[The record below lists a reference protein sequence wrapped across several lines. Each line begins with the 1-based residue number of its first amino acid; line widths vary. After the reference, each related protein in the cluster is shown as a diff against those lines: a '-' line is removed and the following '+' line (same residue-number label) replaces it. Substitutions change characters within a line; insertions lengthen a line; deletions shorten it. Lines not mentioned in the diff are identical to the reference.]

1 MPSYFWGHLLN
12 IPNYNYFMK
21 KRLTNKTFSCAF
33 VLLSSCM
40 LSCVDSEYDLSKDID
55 MTVTVGGENLTI
67 PASNTKNITL
77 EKIFDLNEESTVKAD
92 ADGNYAL
99 SQIGKGS
106 DTRVSIEEITIKSS
120 EIALQS
126 ARTELNYMMS
136 PSGTLEATVNDKT
149 SFSIDKR
156 NITTDVTELYSSDV
170 IMPASLRMNVEG
182 GNSLTLK
189 KGFQIEFPDYMTITT
204 TDQRVNITGSVLTF
218 IQDINVSQSSAL
230 YIPIQ
235 VTRIDFES
243 MGTGKGLVAPGHLVI
258 ADDINISGTSTTTGG
273 SAIQMIMDTEIKID
287 EIQLTQVTAKV
298 DPEINVSIDP
308 IAINNLPDFLKDD
321 QVRIDMTDPKIYL
334 TVSNTSPIEVNF
346 SGVLKSYKGGKLI
359 ASVPVGQSPN
369 LITIPGN
376 QPDEYIICLH
386 RLNEDV
392 EGTDASVTVENL
404 NDLIETIPDEIRMDN
419 IEAKASDKRCT
430 IVLGSTYN
438 VKTDYEINAP
448 LQFNEG
454 TNIVYSDV
462 IDDWNKDIKDLS
474 VKELVVSMEA
484 TNTIPLTMDMTVNA
498 IDKEGKTLNE
508 ISTTVSSKIA
518 AGTSDKGVA
527 TPLEITLKATDANV
541 FKQLDGLSYEVAAT
555 SSAETSGKILNKN
568 QYLRLDKMVIKVKGG
583 VTVDLN

>member
-1 MPSYFWGHLLN
+1 
-12 IPNYNYFMK
+12 
-21 KRLTNKTFSCAF
+21 
-33 VLLSSCM
+33 
-40 LSCVDSEYDLSKDID
+40 

-99 SQIGKGS
+99 SQTGKGS
-106 DTRVSIEEITIKSS
+106 NTRVSIEEITIKSS

-170 IMPASLRMNVEG
+170 IMPASLRMNIEG
-182 GNSLTLK
+182 SNSLTLK

-204 TDQRVNITGSVLTF
+204 TDQRVKITGSVLTF
-218 IQDINVSQSSAL
+218 IQDINVSQNSAL

-243 MGTGKGLVAPGHLVI
+243 MGTGKGLVAPRHLVI

-298 DPEINVSIDP
+298 NPEINVSIDP
-308 IAINNLPDFLKDD
+308 IAINNLPDFLKDE

-334 TVSNTSPIEVNF
+334 TVSNTSPVEVNF
-346 SGVLKSYKGGKLI
+346 SGVLKSYKSGKLL

-386 RLNEDV
+386 RLNNHV
-392 EGTDASVTVENL
+392 EGADASVTVENL

-462 IDDWNKDIKDLS
+462 IDNWNKDIKDLS
-474 VKELVVSMEA
+474 VKEVVITMDAQNS
-484 TNTIPLTMDMTVNA
+484 IPLTMNMEVKAINKNGTV
-498 IDKEGKTLNE
+498 LNS
-508 ISTTVSSKIA
+508 ISTEVSSQIA
-518 AGTSDKGVA
+518 AGTMENTKV
-527 TPLEITLKATDANV
+527 TPLEITLKSTDANA
-541 FKQLDGLSYEVAAT
+541 FKELDGLKYEVSAT
-555 SSAETSGKILNKN
+555 SSAETSGKVLNKN
-568 QYLRLDKMVIKVKGG
+568 QYLRLENMTIKIKGG
-583 VTVDLN
+583 VTVDMN

>member
-1 MPSYFWGHLLN
+1 
-12 IPNYNYFMK
+12 MK

-40 LSCVDSEYDLSKDID
+40 LSCVDSEYDLSKDLD

-99 SQIGKGS
+99 SQTGKGS

-170 IMPASLRMNVEG
+170 IMPASLRMNIEG
-182 GNSLTLK
+182 SNSLTLK

-204 TDQRVNITGSVLTF
+204 TDQRVKITGSVLTF
-218 IQDINVSQSSAL
+218 IQDINVSQNSAL

-298 DPEINVSIDP
+298 NPEINVSIDP
-308 IAINNLPDFLKDD
+308 IAINNLPDFLKDE

-334 TVSNTSPIEVNF
+334 TVSNTSPVEVNF
-346 SGVLKSYKGGKLI
+346 SGVLKSYKGGKLL

-386 RLNEDV
+386 RLNNHV
-392 EGTDASVTVENL
+392 EGADASVTVENL

-462 IDDWNKDIKDLS
+462 IDNWNKDVKDLS
-474 VKELVVSMEA
+474 VKEVVITMDAQNS
-484 TNTIPLTMDMTVNA
+484 IPLTMNMEVKAINKNGTV
-498 IDKEGKTLNE
+498 LNS
-508 ISTTVSSKIA
+508 ISTEVSSQIA
-518 AGTSDKGVA
+518 AGTMENAKV
-527 TPLEITLKATDANV
+527 TPLEITLKSTDANA
-541 FKQLDGLSYEVAAT
+541 FKELDGLKYEVSAT
-555 SSAETSGKILNKN
+555 SSAETSGKVLNKN
-568 QYLRLDKMVIKVKGG
+568 QYLRLENMTIKIKGG
-583 VTVDLN
+583 VTVDMN

>member
-1 MPSYFWGHLLN
+1 
-12 IPNYNYFMK
+12 MK

-40 LSCVDSEYDLSKDID
+40 LSCVDSEYDLSKDLD

-99 SQIGKGS
+99 SQTGKGS
-106 DTRVSIEEITIKSS
+106 NTRVSIEEITIKSS

-170 IMPASLRMNVEG
+170 IMPASLRMNIEG
-182 GNSLTLK
+182 SNSLTLK

-204 TDQRVNITGSVLTF
+204 TDQRVKITGSVLTF
-218 IQDINVSQSSAL
+218 IQDINVSQNSAL

-298 DPEINVSIDP
+298 NPEINVSIDP
-308 IAINNLPDFLKDD
+308 ITINNLPDFLKDE

-334 TVSNTSPIEVNF
+334 TVSNTSPVEVNF
-346 SGVLKSYKGGKLI
+346 SGVLKSYKGGKLL

-386 RLNEDV
+386 RLNNHV
-392 EGTDASVTVENL
+392 EGADASVTVENL

-462 IDDWNKDIKDLS
+462 IDNWNKDVKDLS
-474 VKELVVSMEA
+474 VKEVVITMDAQNS
-484 TNTIPLTMDMTVNA
+484 IPLTMNMEVKAINKNGTV
-498 IDKEGKTLNE
+498 LNS
-508 ISTTVSSKIA
+508 ISTEVSSQIA
-518 AGTSDKGVA
+518 AGTMENAKV
-527 TPLEITLKATDANV
+527 TPLKITLKSTDANA
-541 FKQLDGLSYEVAAT
+541 FKELDGLKYEVSAT
-555 SSAETSGKILNKN
+555 SSAETSGKVLNKN
-568 QYLRLDKMVIKVKGG
+568 QYLRLENMTIKIKGG
-583 VTVDLN
+583 VTVDMN

>member
-1 MPSYFWGHLLN
+1 
-12 IPNYNYFMK
+12 MK

-40 LSCVDSEYDLSKDID
+40 LSCVDSEYDLSKDLD

-99 SQIGKGS
+99 SQTGKGS
-106 DTRVSIEEITIKSS
+106 NTRVSIEEITIKSS

-156 NITTDVTELYSSDV
+156 DITTDVTKLYSSDV
-170 IMPASLRMNVEG
+170 IMPASLLMNVEG
-182 GNSLTLK
+182 SNSLTLK

-204 TDQRVNITGSVLTF
+204 TDQRVKITGSVLTF
-218 IQDINVSQSSAL
+218 IQDINVSQNSAL

-298 DPEINVSIDP
+298 NPEINVSIDP
-308 IAINNLPDFLKDD
+308 ITINNLPDFLKDE

-334 TVSNTSPIEVNF
+334 TVSNTSPVEVNF
-346 SGVLKSYKGGKLI
+346 SGVLKSYKGGKLL

-386 RLNEDV
+386 RLNNYV
-392 EGTDASVTVENL
+392 EGADASVTVENL

-462 IDDWNKDIKDLS
+462 IDNWNKDVKDLS
-474 VKELVVSMEA
+474 VKEVVITMDAQNS
-484 TNTIPLTMDMTVNA
+484 IPLTMNMEVKAINKNGTV
-498 IDKEGKTLNE
+498 LNS
-508 ISTTVSSKIA
+508 ISTEVSSQIA
-518 AGTSDKGVA
+518 AGTMENAKV
-527 TPLEITLKATDANV
+527 TPLKITLKSTDANA
-541 FKQLDGLSYEVAAT
+541 FKELDGLKYEVSAT
-555 SSAETSGKILNKN
+555 SSAETSGKVLNKN
-568 QYLRLDKMVIKVKGG
+568 QYLRLENMTIKIKGG
-583 VTVDLN
+583 VTVDMN

>member
-1 MPSYFWGHLLN
+1 
-12 IPNYNYFMK
+12 MK

-40 LSCVDSEYDLSKDID
+40 LSCVDSEYDLSKDLD

-99 SQIGKGS
+99 SQTGKGS
-106 DTRVSIEEITIKSS
+106 NTRVSIEEITIKSS

-170 IMPASLRMNVEG
+170 IMPASLRMNIEG
-182 GNSLTLK
+182 SNSLTLK

-204 TDQRVNITGSVLTF
+204 TDQRVKITGSVLTF
-218 IQDINVSQSSAL
+218 IQDITVSQNSAL

-298 DPEINVSIDP
+298 NPEINVSIDP
-308 IAINNLPDFLKDD
+308 ITINNLPDFLKDE

-334 TVSNTSPIEVNF
+334 TVSNTSPVEVNF
-346 SGVLKSYKGGKLI
+346 SGVLKSYKGGKLL

-386 RLNEDV
+386 RLNNHV
-392 EGTDASVTVENL
+392 EGADASVTVENL

-462 IDDWNKDIKDLS
+462 IDNWNKDVKDLS
-474 VKELVVSMEA
+474 VKEVVITMDAQNS
-484 TNTIPLTMDMTVNA
+484 IPLTMNMEVKAINKNGTV
-498 IDKEGKTLNE
+498 LNS
-508 ISTTVSSKIA
+508 ISTEVSSQIA
-518 AGTSDKGVA
+518 AGTMENAKV
-527 TPLEITLKATDANV
+527 TPLKITLKSTDANA
-541 FKQLDGLSYEVAAT
+541 FKELDGLKYEVSAT
-555 SSAETSGKILNKN
+555 SSAETSGKVLNKN
-568 QYLRLDKMVIKVKGG
+568 QYLRLENMTIKIKGG
-583 VTVDLN
+583 VTVDMN

>member
-1 MPSYFWGHLLN
+1 
-12 IPNYNYFMK
+12 MK

-40 LSCVDSEYDLSKDID
+40 LSCVDSEYDLSKDLD

-99 SQIGKGS
+99 SQTGKGS

-170 IMPASLRMNVEG
+170 IMPASLRMNIEG
-182 GNSLTLK
+182 SNSLTLK

-204 TDQRVNITGSVLTF
+204 TDQRVKIIGSVLTF
-218 IQDINVSQSSAL
+218 IQDINVSQNSAL

-258 ADDINISGTSTTTGG
+258 VDDINISGTSTTTGG

-298 DPEINVSIDP
+298 NPEINVSIDP
-308 IAINNLPDFLKDD
+308 IAINNLPDFLKDE

-334 TVSNTSPIEVNF
+334 TVSNTSPVEVNF
-346 SGVLKSYKGGKLI
+346 SGVLKSYKGGKLL

-386 RLNEDV
+386 RLNKNV
-392 EGTDASVTVENL
+392 EGADASVTVENL

-462 IDDWNKDIKDLS
+462 IDNWNKDVKDLS
-474 VKELVVSMEA
+474 VKEVVITMDAQNS
-484 TNTIPLTMDMTVNA
+484 IPLTMNMEVKAINKNGTV
-498 IDKEGKTLNE
+498 LNS
-508 ISTTVSSKIA
+508 ISTEVSSQIA
-518 AGTSDKGVA
+518 AGTMENAKV
-527 TPLEITLKATDANV
+527 TPLEITLKSTDANA
-541 FKQLDGLSYEVAAT
+541 FKELDGLKYEVSAT
-555 SSAETSGKILNKN
+555 SSAETSGKVLNKN
-568 QYLRLDKMVIKVKGG
+568 QYLRLENMTIKIKGG
-583 VTVDLN
+583 VTVDMN

>member
-1 MPSYFWGHLLN
+1 
-12 IPNYNYFMK
+12 MK

-40 LSCVDSEYDLSKDID
+40 LSCVDSEYDLSKDLD

-99 SQIGKGS
+99 SQTGKGS

-170 IMPASLRMNVEG
+170 IMPASLRMNIEG
-182 GNSLTLK
+182 SNSLTLK

-204 TDQRVNITGSVLTF
+204 TDQRVKITGSVLTF
-218 IQDINVSQSSAL
+218 IQDINVSQNSAL

-298 DPEINVSIDP
+298 NPEINVSIDP
-308 IAINNLPDFLKDD
+308 IAINNLPDFLKDE

-334 TVSNTSPIEVNF
+334 TVSNTSPVEVNF
-346 SGVLKSYKGGKLI
+346 SGVLKSYKGGKLL

-386 RLNEDV
+386 RLNKNV
-392 EGTDASVTVENL
+392 EGADASVTVENL

-462 IDDWNKDIKDLS
+462 IDNWNKDVKDLS
-474 VKELVVSMEA
+474 VKEVVITMDAQNS
-484 TNTIPLTMDMTVNA
+484 IPLTMNMEVKAINKNGTV
-498 IDKEGKTLNE
+498 LNS
-508 ISTTVSSKIA
+508 ISTEVSSQIA
-518 AGTSDKGVA
+518 AGTMENAKV
-527 TPLEITLKATDANV
+527 TPLEITLKSTDANA
-541 FKQLDGLSYEVAAT
+541 FKELDGLKYEVSAT
-555 SSAETSGKILNKN
+555 SSAETSGKVLNKN
-568 QYLRLDKMVIKVKGG
+568 QYLRLENMTIKIKGG
-583 VTVDLN
+583 VTVNMN

>member
-1 MPSYFWGHLLN
+1 
-12 IPNYNYFMK
+12 MK

-99 SQIGKGS
+99 SQTGEGS

-243 MGTGKGLVAPGHLVI
+243 MGTGKALVAPGHLVI

>member
-1 MPSYFWGHLLN
+1 
-12 IPNYNYFMK
+12 MK

-40 LSCVDSEYDLSKDID
+40 LSCVDSEYDLSKDLD

-99 SQIGKGS
+99 SQTGKGS

-170 IMPASLRMNVEG
+170 IMPASLRMNIEG
-182 GNSLTLK
+182 SNSLTLK

-204 TDQRVNITGSVLTF
+204 TDQRVKITGSVLTF
-218 IQDINVSQSSAL
+218 IQDINVSQNSAL

-298 DPEINVSIDP
+298 NPEINVSIDP
-308 IAINNLPDFLKDD
+308 IAINNLPDFLKDE

-334 TVSNTSPIEVNF
+334 TVSNTSPVEVNF
-346 SGVLKSYKGGKLI
+346 SGVLKSYKGGKLL

-386 RLNEDV
+386 RLNKNV
-392 EGTDASVTVENL
+392 EGADASVTVENL

-462 IDDWNKDIKDLS
+462 IDNWNKDVKDLS
-474 VKELVVSMEA
+474 VKEVVITMDAQNS
-484 TNTIPLTMDMTVNA
+484 IPLTMNMEVKAINKNGTV
-498 IDKEGKTLNE
+498 LNS
-508 ISTTVSSKIA
+508 ISTEVSSQIA
-518 AGTSDKGVA
+518 AGTMENAKV
-527 TPLEITLKATDANV
+527 TPLEITLKSTDAKA
-541 FKQLDGLSYEVAAT
+541 FKELDGLKYEVSAT
-555 SSAETSGKILNKN
+555 SSAETSGKVLNKN
-568 QYLRLDKMVIKVKGG
+568 QYLRLENMTIKIKGG
-583 VTVDLN
+583 VTVDMN

>member
-1 MPSYFWGHLLN
+1 
-12 IPNYNYFMK
+12 MK

-40 LSCVDSEYDLSKDID
+40 LSCVDSEYDLSKDLD

-99 SQIGKGS
+99 SQTGKGS
-106 DTRVSIEEITIKSS
+106 NTRVSIEEITIKSS

-170 IMPASLRMNVEG
+170 IMPASLRMNIEG
-182 GNSLTLK
+182 SNSLTLK

-204 TDQRVNITGSVLTF
+204 TDQRVKITGSVLTF
-218 IQDINVSQSSAL
+218 IQDINVSQNSAL

-298 DPEINVSIDP
+298 NPEINVSIDP
-308 IAINNLPDFLKDD
+308 ITINNLPDFLKDE

-334 TVSNTSPIEVNF
+334 TVSNTSPVEVNF
-346 SGVLKSYKGGKLI
+346 SGVLKSYKGGKLL

-386 RLNEDV
+386 RLNNHV
-392 EGTDASVTVENL
+392 EGADASVTVENL
-404 NDLIETIPDEIRMDN
+404 NDLIETIPEEIRMDN

-462 IDDWNKDIKDLS
+462 IDNWNKDVKDLS
-474 VKELVVSMEA
+474 VKEVVITMDAQNS
-484 TNTIPLTMDMTVNA
+484 IPLTMNMEVKAINKNGTV
-498 IDKEGKTLNE
+498 LNS
-508 ISTTVSSKIA
+508 ISTEVSSQIA
-518 AGTSDKGVA
+518 AGTMENAKV
-527 TPLEITLKATDANV
+527 TPLKITLKSTDANA
-541 FKQLDGLSYEVAAT
+541 FKELDGLKYEVSAT
-555 SSAETSGKILNKN
+555 SSAETSGKVLNKN
-568 QYLRLDKMVIKVKGG
+568 QYLRLENMTIKIKGG
-583 VTVDLN
+583 VTVDMN

>member
-1 MPSYFWGHLLN
+1 
-12 IPNYNYFMK
+12 MK

-40 LSCVDSEYDLSKDID
+40 LSCVDSEYDLSKDLD

-99 SQIGKGS
+99 SQTGKGS
-106 DTRVSIEEITIKSS
+106 NTRVSIEEITIKSS

-170 IMPASLRMNVEG
+170 IMPASLRMNIEG
-182 GNSLTLK
+182 SNSLTLK

-204 TDQRVNITGSVLTF
+204 TDQRVKITGSVLTF
-218 IQDINVSQSSAL
+218 IQDINVSQNSAL

-298 DPEINVSIDP
+298 NPEINVSIDP
-308 IAINNLPDFLKDD
+308 IAINNLPDFLKDE
-321 QVRIDMTDPKIYL
+321 QVRIDMTDSKIYL
-334 TVSNTSPIEVNF
+334 TVSNTSPVEVNF
-346 SGVLKSYKGGKLI
+346 SGVLKSYKGGKLL

-386 RLNEDV
+386 RLNNHV
-392 EGTDASVTVENL
+392 EGADASVTVENL

-462 IDDWNKDIKDLS
+462 IDNWNKDVKDLS
-474 VKELVVSMEA
+474 VKEVVITMDAQNS
-484 TNTIPLTMDMTVNA
+484 IPLTMNMEVKAINKNGTV
-498 IDKEGKTLNE
+498 LNS
-508 ISTTVSSKIA
+508 ISTEVSSQIA
-518 AGTSDKGVA
+518 AGTMENAKV
-527 TPLEITLKATDANV
+527 TPLEITLKSTDANA
-541 FKQLDGLSYEVAAT
+541 FKELDGLKYEVSAT
-555 SSAETSGKILNKN
+555 SSAETSGKVLNKN
-568 QYLRLDKMVIKVKGG
+568 QYLRLENMTIKIKGG
-583 VTVDLN
+583 VTVDMN

>member
-1 MPSYFWGHLLN
+1 
-12 IPNYNYFMK
+12 MK

-40 LSCVDSEYDLSKDID
+40 LSCVDSEYDLSKDLD

-99 SQIGKGS
+99 SQTGKGS

-170 IMPASLRMNVEG
+170 IMPASLRMNIEG
-182 GNSLTLK
+182 SNSLTLK

-204 TDQRVNITGSVLTF
+204 TDQRVKITGSVLTF
-218 IQDINVSQSSAL
+218 IQDINVSQNSAL

-298 DPEINVSIDP
+298 NPEINVSIDP
-308 IAINNLPDFLKDD
+308 ITINNLPDFLKDE

-334 TVSNTSPIEVNF
+334 TVSNTSPVEVNF
-346 SGVLKSYKGGKLI
+346 SGVLKSYKGGKLL

-386 RLNEDV
+386 RLNKNV
-392 EGTDASVTVENL
+392 EGADASVTVENL

-438 VKTDYEINAP
+438 VKTNYEINAP

-462 IDDWNKDIKDLS
+462 IDNWNKDVKDLS
-474 VKELVVSMEA
+474 VKEVVITMDAQNS
-484 TNTIPLTMDMTVNA
+484 IPLTMNMEVKAINKNGTV
-498 IDKEGKTLNE
+498 LNS
-508 ISTTVSSKIA
+508 ISTEVSSQIA
-518 AGTSDKGVA
+518 AGTMENAKV
-527 TPLEITLKATDANV
+527 TPLEITLKSTDANA
-541 FKQLDGLSYEVAAT
+541 FKELDGLKYEVSAT
-555 SSAETSGKILNKN
+555 SSAETSGKVLNKN
-568 QYLRLDKMVIKVKGG
+568 QYLRLENMTIKIKGG
-583 VTVDLN
+583 VTVDMN

>member
-1 MPSYFWGHLLN
+1 
-12 IPNYNYFMK
+12 MK

-99 SQIGKGS
+99 SQTGEGS

-126 ARTELNYMMS
+126 ARTELNYIMS

-156 NITTDVTELYSSDV
+156 NITTDVTKLYSSDV
-170 IMPASLRMNVEG
+170 IMPASLLMNVEG
-182 GNSLTLK
+182 SNSLTLK

-204 TDQRVNITGSVLTF
+204 TDQRVKIAGSVLTF
-218 IQDINVSQSSAL
+218 IQDINVSQTSPL
-230 YIPIQ
+230 KIFLNI
-235 VTRIDFES
+235 THIDIES
-243 MGTGKGLVAPGHLVI
+243 MGEGKGLVAPGHLVI
-258 ADDINISGTSTTTGG
+258 ADDIKISGTSTTTGG
-273 SAIQMIMDTEIKID
+273 SAIQMIMNTAFKID
-287 EIQLTQVTAKV
+287 EIQLTQVTAQV

-308 IAINNLPDFLKDD
+308 ITINNLPDFLKDEK
-321 QVRIDMTDPKIYL
+321 VKIDMTDPKIYL

>member
-1 MPSYFWGHLLN
+1 
-12 IPNYNYFMK
+12 MK

-40 LSCVDSEYDLSKDID
+40 LSCVDSEYDLSKDLD

-99 SQIGKGS
+99 SQTGKGS
-106 DTRVSIEEITIKSS
+106 NTRVSIEEITIKSS

-170 IMPASLRMNVEG
+170 IMPASLRMNIEG
-182 GNSLTLK
+182 SNSLTLK

-204 TDQRVNITGSVLTF
+204 TDQRVKITGSVLTF
-218 IQDINVSQSSAL
+218 IQDINVSQNSAL

-298 DPEINVSIDP
+298 NPEINVSIDP
-308 IAINNLPDFLKDD
+308 ITINNLPDFLKDE

-334 TVSNTSPIEVNF
+334 TVSNTSPVEVNF
-346 SGVLKSYKGGKLI
+346 SGVLKSYKGGKLL

-386 RLNEDV
+386 RLNNHV
-392 EGTDASVTVENL
+392 EGADASVTVENL

-462 IDDWNKDIKDLS
+462 IDNWNKDVKDLS
-474 VKELVVSMEA
+474 VKEVVITMDAQNS
-484 TNTIPLTMDMTVNA
+484 IPLTMNMEVKAINKNGTV
-498 IDKEGKTLNE
+498 LNS
-508 ISTTVSSKIA
+508 ISTEVSSQIA
-518 AGTSDKGVA
+518 AGTMENAKV
-527 TPLEITLKATDANV
+527 TPLKITLKSTDANA
-541 FKQLDGLSYEVAAT
+541 FKELDGLKYEVSAT
-555 SSAETSGKILNKN
+555 SSAETSGKVLNKN
-568 QYLRLDKMVIKVKGG
+568 QYLRLENM
-583 VTVDLN
+583 T

>member
-1 MPSYFWGHLLN
+1 
-12 IPNYNYFMK
+12 MK

-40 LSCVDSEYDLSKDID
+40 LSCVDSEYDLSKDLD

-99 SQIGKGS
+99 SQTGKGS
-106 DTRVSIEEITIKSS
+106 NTRVSIEEITIKSS

-170 IMPASLRMNVEG
+170 IMPASLRMNIEG
-182 GNSLTLK
+182 SNSLTLK

-204 TDQRVNITGSVLTF
+204 TNQRVKITGSVLTF
-218 IQDINVSQSSAL
+218 IQDINVSQNSAL

-298 DPEINVSIDP
+298 NPEINVSIDP
-308 IAINNLPDFLKDD
+308 ITINNLPDFLKDE

-334 TVSNTSPIEVNF
+334 TVSNTSPVEVNF
-346 SGVLKSYKGGKLI
+346 SGVLKSYKGGKLL

-386 RLNEDV
+386 RLNNHV
-392 EGTDASVTVENL
+392 EGADASVTVENL

-462 IDDWNKDIKDLS
+462 IDNWNKDVKDLS
-474 VKELVVSMEA
+474 VKEVVITMDAQNS
-484 TNTIPLTMDMTVNA
+484 IPLTMNMEVKAINKNGTV
-498 IDKEGKTLNE
+498 LNS
-508 ISTTVSSKIA
+508 ISTEVSSQIA
-518 AGTSDKGVA
+518 AGTMENAKV
-527 TPLEITLKATDANV
+527 TPLKITLKSTDANA
-541 FKQLDGLSYEVAAT
+541 FKELDGLKYEVSAT
-555 SSAETSGKILNKN
+555 SSAETSGKVLNKN
-568 QYLRLDKMVIKVKGG
+568 QYLRLENMTIKIKGG
-583 VTVDLN
+583 VTVDMN

>member
-1 MPSYFWGHLLN
+1 
-12 IPNYNYFMK
+12 MK

-92 ADGNYAL
+92 ANGNYAL

-126 ARTELNYMMS
+126 ARTELNYIMS

-156 NITTDVTELYSSDV
+156 NITTDVTKLYSSDV
-170 IMPASLRMNVEG
+170 IMPASLLMNVEG
-182 GNSLTLK
+182 SNSLTLK

-204 TDQRVNITGSVLTF
+204 TDQRVKIAGSVLTF
-218 IQDINVSQSSAL
+218 IQDINVSQTSPL
-230 YIPIQ
+230 KIFLNI
-235 VTRIDFES
+235 THIDFES
-243 MGTGKGLVAPGHLVI
+243 MGEGKGLVAPGHLVI
-258 ADDINISGTSTTTGG
+258 ADDIKISGTSTTTGG
-273 SAIQMIMDTEIKID
+273 SAIQMIMNTAFKID
-287 EIQLTQVTAKV
+287 EIQLTQVTAQV

-308 IAINNLPDFLKDD
+308 ITINNLPDFLKDEK
-321 QVRIDMTDPKIYL
+321 VNIDMTDPKVYL

>member
-1 MPSYFWGHLLN
+1 
-12 IPNYNYFMK
+12 MK

-40 LSCVDSEYDLSKDID
+40 LSCVDSEYDLSKDLD

-99 SQIGKGS
+99 SQTGKGS
-106 DTRVSIEEITIKSS
+106 NTRVSIEEITIKSS

-149 SFSIDKR
+149 SFRIDKR

-170 IMPASLRMNVEG
+170 IMPASLRMNIEG
-182 GNSLTLK
+182 SNSLTLK

-204 TDQRVNITGSVLTF
+204 TDQRVKITGSVLTF
-218 IQDINVSQSSAL
+218 IQDINVSQNSAL

-298 DPEINVSIDP
+298 NPEINVSIDP
-308 IAINNLPDFLKDD
+308 IAINNLPDFLKDE

-334 TVSNTSPIEVNF
+334 TVSNTSPVEVNF
-346 SGVLKSYKGGKLI
+346 SGVLKSYKGGKLL

-386 RLNEDV
+386 RLNKNV
-392 EGTDASVTVENL
+392 EGADASVTVENL

-462 IDDWNKDIKDLS
+462 INDWNKDIKDLS

-498 IDKEGKTLNE
+498 IDKDGKTLNE

-518 AGTSDKGVA
+518 AGISDKGVA

>member
-1 MPSYFWGHLLN
+1 
-12 IPNYNYFMK
+12 MK

-40 LSCVDSEYDLSKDID
+40 LSCVDSEYDLSKDLD

-99 SQIGKGS
+99 SQTGKGS

-170 IMPASLRMNVEG
+170 IMPASLRMNIEG
-182 GNSLTLK
+182 SNSLTLK

-204 TDQRVNITGSVLTF
+204 TDQRVKITGSVLTF
-218 IQDINVSQSSAL
+218 IQDINVSQNSAL

-298 DPEINVSIDP
+298 NPEINVSIDP
-308 IAINNLPDFLKDD
+308 IAINNLPDFLKDE

-334 TVSNTSPIEVNF
+334 TVSNTSPVEVNF
-346 SGVLKSYKGGKLI
+346 SGVLKSYKGGKLL

-386 RLNEDV
+386 RLNNHV
-392 EGTDASVTVENL
+392 EGADANVTVENL

-462 IDDWNKDIKDLS
+462 IDNWNKDVKDLS
-474 VKELVVSMEA
+474 VKEVVITMDAQNS
-484 TNTIPLTMDMTVNA
+484 IPLTMNMEVKAINKNGTV
-498 IDKEGKTLNE
+498 LNS
-508 ISTTVSSKIA
+508 ISTEVSSQIA
-518 AGTSDKGVA
+518 AGTMENAKV
-527 TPLEITLKATDANV
+527 TPLEITLKSTDANA
-541 FKQLDGLSYEVAAT
+541 FKELDGLKYEVSAT
-555 SSAETSGKILNKN
+555 SSAETSGKVLNKN
-568 QYLRLDKMVIKVKGG
+568 QYLRLENMTIKIKGG
-583 VTVDLN
+583 VTVDMN

>member
-1 MPSYFWGHLLN
+1 
-12 IPNYNYFMK
+12 MK

-40 LSCVDSEYDLSKDID
+40 LSCVDSEYDLSKDLD

-77 EKIFDLNEESTVKAD
+77 EKIFDLNEESKVKAD

-99 SQIGKGS
+99 SQTGKGS
-106 DTRVSIEEITIKSS
+106 NTRVSIEEITIKSS

-170 IMPASLRMNVEG
+170 IMPASLRMNIEG
-182 GNSLTLK
+182 SNSLTLK

-204 TDQRVNITGSVLTF
+204 TDQRVKITGSVLTF
-218 IQDINVSQSSAL
+218 IQDINVSQNSAL

-298 DPEINVSIDP
+298 NPEINVSIDP
-308 IAINNLPDFLKDD
+308 ITINNLPDFLKDE

-334 TVSNTSPIEVNF
+334 TVSNTSPVEVNF
-346 SGVLKSYKGGKLI
+346 SGVLKSYKGGKLL

-386 RLNEDV
+386 RLNNHV
-392 EGTDASVTVENL
+392 EGADASVTVENL

-462 IDDWNKDIKDLS
+462 IDNWNKDVKDLS
-474 VKELVVSMEA
+474 VKEVVITMDAQNS
-484 TNTIPLTMDMTVNA
+484 IPLTMNMEVKAINKNGTV
-498 IDKEGKTLNE
+498 LNS
-508 ISTTVSSKIA
+508 ISTEVSSQIA
-518 AGTSDKGVA
+518 AGTMENAKV
-527 TPLEITLKATDANV
+527 TPLKITLKSTDANA
-541 FKQLDGLSYEVAAT
+541 FKELDGLKYEVSAT
-555 SSAETSGKILNKN
+555 SSAETSGKVLNKN
-568 QYLRLDKMVIKVKGG
+568 QYLRLENMTIKIKGG
-583 VTVDLN
+583 VTVDMN

>member
-1 MPSYFWGHLLN
+1 
-12 IPNYNYFMK
+12 MK

>member
-1 MPSYFWGHLLN
+1 
-12 IPNYNYFMK
+12 MK

-40 LSCVDSEYDLSKDID
+40 LSCVDSEYDLSKDLD

-99 SQIGKGS
+99 SQTGKGS
-106 DTRVSIEEITIKSS
+106 NTRVSIEEITIKSS

-170 IMPASLRMNVEG
+170 IMPASLRMNIEG
-182 GNSLTLK
+182 SNSLTVK

-204 TDQRVNITGSVLTF
+204 TDQRVKITGSVLTF
-218 IQDINVSQSSAL
+218 IQDINVSQNSAL

-298 DPEINVSIDP
+298 NPEINVSIDP
-308 IAINNLPDFLKDD
+308 IAINNLPDFLKDE

-334 TVSNTSPIEVNF
+334 TVSNTSPVEVNF
-346 SGVLKSYKGGKLI
+346 SGVLKSYKGGKLL

-386 RLNEDV
+386 RLNNHV
-392 EGTDASVTVENL
+392 EGADASVTVENL

-462 IDDWNKDIKDLS
+462 IDNWNKDVKDLS
-474 VKELVVSMEA
+474 VKEVVITMDAQNS
-484 TNTIPLTMDMTVNA
+484 IPLTMNMEVKAINKNGTV
-498 IDKEGKTLNE
+498 LNS
-508 ISTTVSSKIA
+508 ISTEVSSQIA
-518 AGTSDKGVA
+518 AGTMENAKV
-527 TPLEITLKATDANV
+527 TPLEITLKSTDANA
-541 FKQLDGLSYEVAAT
+541 FKELDGLKYEVSAT
-555 SSAETSGKILNKN
+555 SSAETSGKVLNKN
-568 QYLRLDKMVIKVKGG
+568 QYLRLENMTIKIKGG
-583 VTVDLN
+583 VTVDMN

>member
-1 MPSYFWGHLLN
+1 
-12 IPNYNYFMK
+12 MK

-40 LSCVDSEYDLSKDID
+40 LSCVDSEYDLSKDLD

-92 ADGNYAL
+92 ANGNYTL
-99 SQIGKGS
+99 SQTGKGS

-126 ARTELNYMMS
+126 ARTELNYMML

-156 NITTDVTELYSSDV
+156 NITTDVTKLYSSDV
-170 IMPASLRMNVEG
+170 IMPASLLMNVEG
-182 GNSLTLK
+182 SNSLTLK

-204 TDQRVNITGSVLTF
+204 TDQRVKIVGSVLTF
-218 IQDINVSQSSAL
+218 IQDINVSQTSPL
-230 YIPIQ
+230 KIFLNI
-235 VTRIDFES
+235 THIDFES
-243 MGTGKGLVAPGHLVI
+243 MGEGKGLVAPGHLVI
-258 ADDINISGTSTTTGG
+258 ADDIKISGTSTTTGG
-273 SAIQMIMDTEIKID
+273 SAIQMIMNTAFKID
-287 EIQLTQVTAKV
+287 EIQLTQVTAQV

-308 IAINNLPDFLKDD
+308 ITINNLPDFLKDEK
-321 QVRIDMTDPKIYL
+321 VKIDMTDPKIYL
-334 TVSNTSPIEVNF
+334 TVSNTSPVEVNF
-346 SGVLKSYKGGKLI
+346 SGVLKSYKGGKLL

-386 RLNEDV
+386 RLNNHV
-392 EGTDASVTVENL
+392 EGADASVTVENL

-462 IDDWNKDIKDLS
+462 IDNWNKDVKDLS
-474 VKELVVSMEA
+474 VKEVVITMDAQNS
-484 TNTIPLTMDMTVNA
+484 IPLTMNMEVKAINKNGTV
-498 IDKEGKTLNE
+498 LNS
-508 ISTTVSSKIA
+508 ISTEVSSQIA
-518 AGTSDKGVA
+518 AGTMENAKV
-527 TPLEITLKATDANV
+527 TPLKITLKSTDANA
-541 FKQLDGLSYEVAAT
+541 FKELDGLKYEVSAT
-555 SSAETSGKILNKN
+555 SSAETSGKVLNKN
-568 QYLRLDKMVIKVKGG
+568 QYLRLENMTIKIKGG
-583 VTVDLN
+583 VTVDMN

>member
-1 MPSYFWGHLLN
+1 
-12 IPNYNYFMK
+12 
-21 KRLTNKTFSCAF
+21 
-33 VLLSSCM
+33 M

-99 SQIGKGS
+99 SQTGEGS

-308 IAINNLPDFLKDD
+308 IAINNLPDFLKDEK
-321 QVRIDMTDPKIYL
+321 VKIDMTDPKIYL
-334 TVSNTSPIEVNF
+334 TVSNTSPVEINF
-346 SGVLKSYKGGKLI
+346 NGVLKSYKGGKLI

-392 EGTDASVTVENL
+392 EGADASVTVENL

-419 IEAKASDKRCT
+419 IEAKASDKKCT
-430 IVLGSTYN
+430 IDLGSTYN

-448 LQFNEG
+448 LEFNEG
-454 TNIVYSDV
+454 TNIVYSD
-462 IDDWNKDIKDLS
+462 IINDWNKDIKDLS

-498 IDKEGKTLNE
+498 IDKDGKTLNE

-518 AGTSDKGVA
+518 AGISDKGVA

>member
-1 MPSYFWGHLLN
+1 
-12 IPNYNYFMK
+12 MK

-40 LSCVDSEYDLSKDID
+40 LSCVDSEYDLSKDLD

-99 SQIGKGS
+99 SQTGKGS
-106 DTRVSIEEITIKSS
+106 NTRVSIEEITIKSS

-170 IMPASLRMNVEG
+170 IMPASLRMNIEG
-182 GNSLTLK
+182 SNSLTLK

-204 TDQRVNITGSVLTF
+204 TDQRVKITGSVLTF
-218 IQDINVSQSSAL
+218 IQDINVSQNSAL

-298 DPEINVSIDP
+298 NPEINVSIDP
-308 IAINNLPDFLKDD
+308 IAINNLPDFLKDE

-334 TVSNTSPIEVNF
+334 TVSNTSPVEVNF
-346 SGVLKSYKGGKLI
+346 SGVLKSYKGGKLL

-386 RLNEDV
+386 RLNNHV
-392 EGTDASVTVENL
+392 EGADASVTVENL

-462 IDDWNKDIKDLS
+462 IDNWNKDIKDLS
-474 VKELVVSMEA
+474 VKEVVITMDAQNS
-484 TNTIPLTMDMTVNA
+484 IPLTMNMEVKAINKNGTV
-498 IDKEGKTLNE
+498 LNS
-508 ISTTVSSKIA
+508 ISTEVSSQIA
-518 AGTSDKGVA
+518 AGTMENAKV
-527 TPLEITLKATDANV
+527 TPLEITLKSTDANA
-541 FKQLDGLSYEVAAT
+541 FKELDGLKYEVSAT
-555 SSAETSGKILNKN
+555 SSAETSGKVLNKN
-568 QYLRLDKMVIKVKGG
+568 QYLRLENMTIKIKGG
-583 VTVDLN
+583 VTVDMN

>member
-1 MPSYFWGHLLN
+1 
-12 IPNYNYFMK
+12 MK

-40 LSCVDSEYDLSKDID
+40 LSCVDSEYDLSKDLD

-92 ADGNYAL
+92 ANGNYTL
-99 SQIGKGS
+99 SQTGKGS

-170 IMPASLRMNVEG
+170 IMPASLRMNIEG
-182 GNSLTLK
+182 SNSLTLK

-204 TDQRVNITGSVLTF
+204 TDQRVKITGSVLTF
-218 IQDINVSQSSAL
+218 IQDINVSQNSAL

-258 ADDINISGTSTTTGG
+258 ADDINISGASTTTGG

-298 DPEINVSIDP
+298 NPEINVSIDP
-308 IAINNLPDFLKDD
+308 ITINNLPDFLKDE

-334 TVSNTSPIEVNF
+334 TVSNTSPVEVNF
-346 SGVLKSYKGGKLI
+346 SGVLKSYKGGKLL

-386 RLNEDV
+386 RLNNHV
-392 EGTDASVTVENL
+392 EGADASVTVENL

-462 IDDWNKDIKDLS
+462 IDNWNKDVKDLS
-474 VKELVVSMEA
+474 VKEVVITMDAQNS
-484 TNTIPLTMDMTVNA
+484 IPLTMNMEVKAINKNGTV
-498 IDKEGKTLNE
+498 LNS
-508 ISTTVSSKIA
+508 ISTEVSSQIA
-518 AGTSDKGVA
+518 AGTMENAKV
-527 TPLEITLKATDANV
+527 TPLKITLKSTDANA
-541 FKQLDGLSYEVAAT
+541 FKELDGLKYEVSAT
-555 SSAETSGKILNKN
+555 SSAETSGKVLNKN
-568 QYLRLDKMVIKVKGG
+568 QYLRLENMTIKIKGG
-583 VTVDLN
+583 VTVDMN

>member
-1 MPSYFWGHLLN
+1 
-12 IPNYNYFMK
+12 MK

-40 LSCVDSEYDLSKDID
+40 LSCVDSEYDLSKDLD

-99 SQIGKGS
+99 SQTGKGS
-106 DTRVSIEEITIKSS
+106 NTRVSIEEITIKSS

-170 IMPASLRMNVEG
+170 IMPASLRMNIEG
-182 GNSLTLK
+182 SNSLTLK

-204 TDQRVNITGSVLTF
+204 TDQRVKITGSVLTF
-218 IQDINVSQSSAL
+218 IQDINVSQNSAL

-298 DPEINVSIDP
+298 NPEINVSIDP
-308 IAINNLPDFLKDD
+308 IAINNLPDFLKDE

-334 TVSNTSPIEVNF
+334 TVSNTSPVEVNF
-346 SGVLKSYKGGKLI
+346 SGVLKSYKGGKLL

-386 RLNEDV
+386 RLNNHV
-392 EGTDASVTVENL
+392 EGADASVTVENL

-462 IDDWNKDIKDLS
+462 IDNWNKDVKDLS
-474 VKELVVSMEA
+474 VKEVVITMDAQNS
-484 TNTIPLTMDMTVNA
+484 IPLTMNMEVKAINKNGTV
-498 IDKEGKTLNE
+498 LNS
-508 ISTTVSSKIA
+508 ISTEVSSQIA
-518 AGTSDKGVA
+518 AGTMENAKV
-527 TPLEITLKATDANV
+527 TPLEITLKSTDANA
-541 FKQLDGLSYEVAAT
+541 FKELDGLKYEVSAT
-555 SSAETSGKILNKN
+555 SSAETSGKVLNKN
-568 QYLRLDKMVIKVKGG
+568 QYLRLENMTIKIKGG
-583 VTVDLN
+583 VTVDMN

>member
-1 MPSYFWGHLLN
+1 
-12 IPNYNYFMK
+12 MK

-40 LSCVDSEYDLSKDID
+40 LSCVDSEYDLSKDLD

-67 PASNTKNITL
+67 PASSTKNITL

-99 SQIGKGS
+99 SQTGKGS

-170 IMPASLRMNVEG
+170 IMPASLRMNIEG
-182 GNSLTLK
+182 SNSLTLK

-204 TDQRVNITGSVLTF
+204 TDQRVKITGSVLTF
-218 IQDINVSQSSAL
+218 IQDINVSQNSAL

-298 DPEINVSIDP
+298 NPEINVSIDP
-308 IAINNLPDFLKDD
+308 ITINNLPDFLKDE

-334 TVSNTSPIEVNF
+334 TVSNTSPVEVNF
-346 SGVLKSYKGGKLI
+346 SGVLKSYKGGKLL

-386 RLNEDV
+386 RLNNHV
-392 EGTDASVTVENL
+392 EGADASVTVENL

-462 IDDWNKDIKDLS
+462 IDNWNKDVKDLS
-474 VKELVVSMEA
+474 VKEVVITMDAQNS
-484 TNTIPLTMDMTVNA
+484 IPLTMNMEVKAINKNGTV
-498 IDKEGKTLNE
+498 LNS
-508 ISTTVSSKIA
+508 ISTEVSSQIA
-518 AGTSDKGVA
+518 AGTMENAKV
-527 TPLEITLKATDANV
+527 TPLEITLKSTDANA
-541 FKQLDGLSYEVAAT
+541 FKELDGLKYEVSAT
-555 SSAETSGKILNKN
+555 SSAETSGKVLNKN
-568 QYLRLDKMVIKVKGG
+568 QYLRLENMTIKIKGG
-583 VTVDLN
+583 VTVDMN

>member
-1 MPSYFWGHLLN
+1 
-12 IPNYNYFMK
+12 MK

-40 LSCVDSEYDLSKDID
+40 LSCVDSEYDLSKDLD

-99 SQIGKGS
+99 SQTGKGS
-106 DTRVSIEEITIKSS
+106 NTRVSIEEITIKSS

-170 IMPASLRMNVEG
+170 IMPASLRMNIEG
-182 GNSLTLK
+182 SNSLTLK

-204 TDQRVNITGSVLTF
+204 TDQRVKIIGSVLTF
-218 IQDINVSQSSAL
+218 IQDINVSQNSAL

-258 ADDINISGTSTTTGG
+258 VDDINISGTSTTTGG

-298 DPEINVSIDP
+298 NPEINVSIDP
-308 IAINNLPDFLKDD
+308 IAINNLPDFLKDE

-334 TVSNTSPIEVNF
+334 TVSNTSPVEVNF
-346 SGVLKSYKGGKLI
+346 SGVLKSYKGGKLL

-386 RLNEDV
+386 RLNKNV
-392 EGTDASVTVENL
+392 EGADASVTVENL

-462 IDDWNKDIKDLS
+462 IDNWNKDIKDLS
-474 VKELVVSMEA
+474 VKEVVITMDAQNS
-484 TNTIPLTMDMTVNA
+484 IPLTMNMEVKAINKNGTV
-498 IDKEGKTLNE
+498 LNS
-508 ISTTVSSKIA
+508 ISTEVSSQIA
-518 AGTSDKGVA
+518 AGTMENAKV
-527 TPLEITLKATDANV
+527 TPLEITLKSTDTNA
-541 FKQLDGLSYEVAAT
+541 FKELDGLKYEVSAT
-555 SSAETSGKILNKN
+555 SSAETSGKVLNKN
-568 QYLRLDKMVIKVKGG
+568 QYLRLENMTIKIKGG
-583 VTVDLN
+583 VTVDMN

>member
-1 MPSYFWGHLLN
+1 
-12 IPNYNYFMK
+12 MK

-40 LSCVDSEYDLSKDID
+40 LSCVDSEYDLSKDLD

-92 ADGNYAL
+92 ANGNYTL
-99 SQIGKGS
+99 SQTGKGS

-126 ARTELNYMMS
+126 ARTELNYMML

-156 NITTDVTELYSSDV
+156 NITTDVTKLYSSDV
-170 IMPASLRMNVEG
+170 IMPASLRMNIEG
-182 GNSLTLK
+182 SNSLTLK

-204 TDQRVNITGSVLTF
+204 TDQRVKITGSVLTF
-218 IQDINVSQSSAL
+218 IQDINVSQNSAL

-298 DPEINVSIDP
+298 NPEINVSIDP
-308 IAINNLPDFLKDD
+308 ITINNLPDFLKDE

-334 TVSNTSPIEVNF
+334 TVSNTSPVEVNF
-346 SGVLKSYKGGKLI
+346 SGVLKSYKGGKLL

-386 RLNEDV
+386 KLNNHV
-392 EGTDASVTVENL
+392 EGADASVTVENL

-462 IDDWNKDIKDLS
+462 IDNWNKDVKDLS
-474 VKELVVSMEA
+474 VKEVVITMDAQNS
-484 TNTIPLTMDMTVNA
+484 IPLTMNMEVKAINKNGTV
-498 IDKEGKTLNE
+498 LNS
-508 ISTTVSSKIA
+508 ISTEVSSQIA
-518 AGTSDKGVA
+518 AGTMENAKV
-527 TPLEITLKATDANV
+527 TPLKITLKSTDANA
-541 FKQLDGLSYEVAAT
+541 FKELDGLKYEVSAT
-555 SSAETSGKILNKN
+555 SSAETSGKVLNKN
-568 QYLRLDKMVIKVKGG
+568 QYLRLENMTIKIKGG
-583 VTVDLN
+583 VTVDMN

>member
-1 MPSYFWGHLLN
+1 
-12 IPNYNYFMK
+12 MK

-40 LSCVDSEYDLSKDID
+40 LSCVDSEYDLSKDLD

-99 SQIGKGS
+99 SQTGKGS
-106 DTRVSIEEITIKSS
+106 NTRVSIEEITIKSS

-156 NITTDVTELYSSDV
+156 NITTDVTKLYSSDV
-170 IMPASLRMNVEG
+170 IMPASLRMNIEG
-182 GNSLTLK
+182 SNSLTLK

-204 TDQRVNITGSVLTF
+204 TDQRVKITGSVLTF
-218 IQDINVSQSSAL
+218 IQDINVSQNSAL

-298 DPEINVSIDP
+298 NPEINVSIDP
-308 IAINNLPDFLKDD
+308 ITINNLPDFLKDE

-334 TVSNTSPIEVNF
+334 TVSNTSPVEVNF
-346 SGVLKSYKGGKLI
+346 SGVLKSYKGGKLL

-386 RLNEDV
+386 RLNNHV
-392 EGTDASVTVENL
+392 EGADASVTVENL

-462 IDDWNKDIKDLS
+462 IDNWNKDVKDLS
-474 VKELVVSMEA
+474 VKEVVITMDAQNS
-484 TNTIPLTMDMTVNA
+484 IPLTMNMEVKAINKNGTV
-498 IDKEGKTLNE
+498 LNS
-508 ISTTVSSKIA
+508 ISTEVSSQIA
-518 AGTSDKGVA
+518 AGTMENAKV
-527 TPLEITLKATDANV
+527 TPLKITLKSTDANA
-541 FKQLDGLSYEVAAT
+541 FKELDGLKYEVSAT
-555 SSAETSGKILNKN
+555 SSAETSGKVLNKN
-568 QYLRLDKMVIKVKGG
+568 QYLRLENMTIKIKGG
-583 VTVDLN
+583 VTVDMN

>member
-1 MPSYFWGHLLN
+1 
-12 IPNYNYFMK
+12 
-21 KRLTNKTFSCAF
+21 
-33 VLLSSCM
+33 
-40 LSCVDSEYDLSKDID
+40 
-55 MTVTVGGENLTI
+55 
-67 PASNTKNITL
+67 
-77 EKIFDLNEESTVKAD
+77 
-92 ADGNYAL
+92 
-99 SQIGKGS
+99 
-106 DTRVSIEEITIKSS
+106 
-120 EIALQS
+120 
-126 ARTELNYMMS
+126 
-136 PSGTLEATVNDKT
+136 
-149 SFSIDKR
+149 
-156 NITTDVTELYSSDV
+156 
-170 IMPASLRMNVEG
+170 MPASLRMNIEG
-182 GNSLTLK
+182 SNSLTLK
-189 KGFQIEFPDYMTITT
+189 KGFQIEFPNYMTITT
-204 TDQRVNITGSVLTF
+204 TDQRVKITGSVLTF
-218 IQDINVSQSSAL
+218 IQDINVSQNSAL

-298 DPEINVSIDP
+298 NPEINVSIDP
-308 IAINNLPDFLKDD
+308 ITINNLPDFLKDE

-334 TVSNTSPIEVNF
+334 TVSNTSPVEVNF
-346 SGVLKSYKGGKLI
+346 SGVLKSYKGGKLL

-386 RLNEDV
+386 RLNNHV
-392 EGTDASVTVENL
+392 EGADASVTVENL

-419 IEAKASDKRCT
+419 IETKATDKKCT
-430 IVLGSTYN
+430 IDLGSTYN

-448 LQFNEG
+448 LEFNEG
-454 TNIVYSDV
+454 TNIVYSD
-462 IDDWNKDIKDLS
+462 IINDWNKDIKDLS

-498 IDKEGKTLNE
+498 IDKDGKTLNE

-518 AGTSDKGVA
+518 AGISDKGVA

>member
-1 MPSYFWGHLLN
+1 
-12 IPNYNYFMK
+12 MK

-99 SQIGKGS
+99 SQTGEGS

-273 SAIQMIMDTEIKID
+273 SAIQMIMNTAFKID
-287 EIQLTQVTAKV
+287 EIQLTQVTAQV

-308 IAINNLPDFLKDD
+308 ITINNLPDFLKDEK
-321 QVRIDMTDPKIYL
+321 VKIDMTDPKIYL

>member
-1 MPSYFWGHLLN
+1 
-12 IPNYNYFMK
+12 MK

-40 LSCVDSEYDLSKDID
+40 LSCVDSEYDLSKDLD

-99 SQIGKGS
+99 SQTGKGS
-106 DTRVSIEEITIKSS
+106 NTRVSIEEITIKSS

-170 IMPASLRMNVEG
+170 IMPASLRMNIEG
-182 GNSLTLK
+182 SNSLTLK

-204 TDQRVNITGSVLTF
+204 TDQRVKITGSVLTF
-218 IQDINVSQSSAL
+218 IQDINVSQNSAL

-298 DPEINVSIDP
+298 NPEINVSIDP
-308 IAINNLPDFLKDD
+308 ITINNLPDFLKDE

-334 TVSNTSPIEVNF
+334 TVSNTSPVEVNF
-346 SGVLKSYKGGKLI
+346 SGVLKSYKGGKLL

-386 RLNEDV
+386 RLNNHV
-392 EGTDASVTVENL
+392 EGADASVTVENL

-462 IDDWNKDIKDLS
+462 IDNWNKDVKDLS
-474 VKELVVSMEA
+474 VKEVVITMDAQNS
-484 TNTIPLTMDMTVNA
+484 IPLTMNMEVKAINKNGTV
-498 IDKEGKTLNE
+498 LNS
-508 ISTTVSSKIA
+508 ISTEVSSQIA
-518 AGTSDKGVA
+518 AGTMENAKV
-527 TPLEITLKATDANV
+527 TPLKITLKSTDANA
-541 FKQLDGLSYEVAAT
+541 FKELDELKYEVSAT
-555 SSAETSGKILNKN
+555 SSAETSGKVLNKN
-568 QYLRLDKMVIKVKGG
+568 QYLRLENMTIKIKGG
-583 VTVDLN
+583 VTVDMN

>member
-1 MPSYFWGHLLN
+1 
-12 IPNYNYFMK
+12 MK

-40 LSCVDSEYDLSKDID
+40 LSCVDSEYDLSKDLD

-99 SQIGKGS
+99 SQTGKGS
-106 DTRVSIEEITIKSS
+106 NTRVSIEEITIKSS

-170 IMPASLRMNVEG
+170 IMPASLRMSIEG
-182 GNSLTLK
+182 SNSLTLK

-204 TDQRVNITGSVLTF
+204 TDQRVKITGSVLTF
-218 IQDINVSQSSAL
+218 IQDINVSQNSAL

-298 DPEINVSIDP
+298 NPEINVSIDP
-308 IAINNLPDFLKDD
+308 ITINNLPDFLKDE

-334 TVSNTSPIEVNF
+334 TVSNTSPVEVNF
-346 SGVLKSYKGGKLI
+346 SGVLKSYKGGKLL

-386 RLNEDV
+386 RLNNHV
-392 EGTDASVTVENL
+392 EGADASVTVENL

-462 IDDWNKDIKDLS
+462 IDNWNKDVKDLS
-474 VKELVVSMEA
+474 VKEVVITMDAQNS
-484 TNTIPLTMDMTVNA
+484 IPLTMNMEVKAINKNGTV
-498 IDKEGKTLNE
+498 LNS
-508 ISTTVSSKIA
+508 ISTEVSSQIA
-518 AGTSDKGVA
+518 AGTMENTKV
-527 TPLEITLKATDANV
+527 TPLKITLKSTDANA
-541 FKQLDGLSYEVAAT
+541 FKELDGLKYEVSAT
-555 SSAETSGKILNKN
+555 SSAETSGKVLNKN
-568 QYLRLDKMVIKVKGG
+568 QYLRLENMTIKIKGG
-583 VTVDLN
+583 VTVDMN

>member
-1 MPSYFWGHLLN
+1 
-12 IPNYNYFMK
+12 MK

-40 LSCVDSEYDLSKDID
+40 LSCVDSEYDLSKDLD

-99 SQIGKGS
+99 SQTGKGS
-106 DTRVSIEEITIKSS
+106 NTRVSIEEITIKSS

-170 IMPASLRMNVEG
+170 IMPASLRMNIEG
-182 GNSLTLK
+182 SNSLTLK

-204 TDQRVNITGSVLTF
+204 TDQRVKITGSVLTF
-218 IQDINVSQSSAL
+218 IQDINVSQNSAL

-298 DPEINVSIDP
+298 SIDP
-308 IAINNLPDFLKDD
+308 ITINNLPDFLKDE

-334 TVSNTSPIEVNF
+334 TVSNTSPVEVNF
-346 SGVLKSYKGGKLI
+346 SGVLKSYKGGKLL

-386 RLNEDV
+386 RLNNHV
-392 EGTDASVTVENL
+392 EGADASVTVENL

-462 IDDWNKDIKDLS
+462 IDNWNKDVKDLS
-474 VKELVVSMEA
+474 VKEVVITMDAQNS
-484 TNTIPLTMDMTVNA
+484 IPLTMNMEVKAINKNGTV
-498 IDKEGKTLNE
+498 LNS
-508 ISTTVSSKIA
+508 ISTEVSSQIA
-518 AGTSDKGVA
+518 AGTMENAKV
-527 TPLEITLKATDANV
+527 TPLKITLKSTDANA
-541 FKQLDGLSYEVAAT
+541 FKELDGLKYEVSAT
-555 SSAETSGKILNKN
+555 SSAETSGKVLNKN
-568 QYLRLDKMVIKVKGG
+568 QYLRLENMTIKIKGG
-583 VTVDLN
+583 VTVDMN

>member
-1 MPSYFWGHLLN
+1 
-12 IPNYNYFMK
+12 MK

-40 LSCVDSEYDLSKDID
+40 LSCVDSEYDLSKDLD

-92 ADGNYAL
+92 AEGNYAL
-99 SQIGKGS
+99 SQTGKGS

-170 IMPASLRMNVEG
+170 IMPASLRMNIEG
-182 GNSLTLK
+182 SNSLTLK

-204 TDQRVNITGSVLTF
+204 TDQRVKITGSVLTF
-218 IQDINVSQSSAL
+218 IQDINVSQNSAL

-298 DPEINVSIDP
+298 NPEINVSIDP
-308 IAINNLPDFLKDD
+308 ITINNLPDFLKDE

-334 TVSNTSPIEVNF
+334 TVSNTSPVEVNF
-346 SGVLKSYKGGKLI
+346 SGVLKSYKGGKLL

-386 RLNEDV
+386 RLNNHV
-392 EGTDASVTVENL
+392 EGADASVTVENL

-419 IEAKASDKRCT
+419 IEAKASNKRCT

-462 IDDWNKDIKDLS
+462 IDNWNKDVKDLS
-474 VKELVVSMEA
+474 VKEVVITMDAQNS
-484 TNTIPLTMDMTVNA
+484 IPLTMNMEVKAINKNGTV
-498 IDKEGKTLNE
+498 LNS
-508 ISTTVSSKIA
+508 ISTEVSSQIA
-518 AGTSDKGVA
+518 AGTMENAKV
-527 TPLEITLKATDANV
+527 TPLEITLKSTDANA
-541 FKQLDGLSYEVAAT
+541 FKELDGLKYEVSAT
-555 SSAETSGKILNKN
+555 SSAETSGKVLNKN
-568 QYLRLDKMVIKVKGG
+568 QYLRLENMTIKIKGG
-583 VTVDLN
+583 VTVDMN

>member
-1 MPSYFWGHLLN
+1 
-12 IPNYNYFMK
+12 MK

-40 LSCVDSEYDLSKDID
+40 LSCVDSEYDLSKDLD

-99 SQIGKGS
+99 SQTGKGS

-170 IMPASLRMNVEG
+170 IMPASLRMNIEG
-182 GNSLTLK
+182 SNSLTLK

-204 TDQRVNITGSVLTF
+204 TDQRVKITGSVLTF
-218 IQDINVSQSSAL
+218 IQDINVSQNSAL

-298 DPEINVSIDP
+298 NPEINVSIDP
-308 IAINNLPDFLKDD
+308 ITINNLPDFLKDE

-334 TVSNTSPIEVNF
+334 TVSNTSPVEVNF
-346 SGVLKSYKGGKLI
+346 SGVLKSYKGGKLL

-386 RLNEDV
+386 RLNKNV
-392 EGTDASVTVENL
+392 EGADASVTVENL

-462 IDDWNKDIKDLS
+462 IDNWNKDVKDLS
-474 VKELVVSMEA
+474 VKEVVITMDAQNS
-484 TNTIPLTMDMTVNA
+484 IPLTMNMEVKAINKNGTV
-498 IDKEGKTLNE
+498 LNS
-508 ISTTVSSKIA
+508 ISTEVSSQIA
-518 AGTSDKGVA
+518 AGTMENAKV
-527 TPLEITLKATDANV
+527 TPLEITLKSTDANA
-541 FKQLDGLSYEVAAT
+541 FKELDGLKYEVSAT
-555 SSAETSGKILNKN
+555 SSAETSGKVLNKN
-568 QYLRLDKMVIKVKGG
+568 QYLRLGNMTIKIKGG
-583 VTVDLN
+583 VTVDMN